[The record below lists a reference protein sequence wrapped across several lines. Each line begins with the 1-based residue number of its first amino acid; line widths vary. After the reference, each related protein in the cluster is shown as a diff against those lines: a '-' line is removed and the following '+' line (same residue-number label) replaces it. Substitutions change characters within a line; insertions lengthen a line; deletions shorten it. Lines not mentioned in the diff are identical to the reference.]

1 MLRSFIKTTTLLN
14 LNNFTKNQINNCR
27 LLTSKV
33 HVKSQQNNN
42 DNNDTDDGVGNRN
55 NGVSG
60 TITHRQLELDKVSI
74 KFSLLILF
82 A

>member
-42 DNNDTDDGVGNRN
+42 DTDDGVGNRN

>member
-74 KFSLLILF
+74 KFSLLTLF